1 MRARPRRKRC
11 GIWENFWML
20 TFGTSL
26 RLTRREVER
35 FMKITG
41 IEQVNVKT
49 LEDLDGCIRSC
60 RTYC

>member
-11 GIWENFWML
+11 GTWENFWML

-26 RLTRREVER
+26 RLTRQEVER
-35 FMKITG
+35 FTKITG

-49 LEDLDGCIRSC
+49 LEDLDGYIGSC